1 MLLLGRRQVTGKAMV
16 LDEIINYVQ
25 SLQNQVEVIKT
36 QTMKQQRRYIYMF
49 VLKICHLFIRQ
60 FQTAINLQITV
71 PPFLFFL
78 SFFSVPFH
86 EDCLHEPSAVR
97 VRNEQ

>member
-1 MLLLGRRQVTGKAMV
+1 VLLLGRRQVTGKAMV

-49 VLKICHLFIRQ
+49 VLKICHFIRHSRRQ
-60 FQTAINLQITV
+60 LICKSHSHL
-71 PPFLFFL
+71 LFFL